1 MAGDGGARLGR
12 PAVMT
17 AGQRR
22 AGVGG
27 GYPTEE
33 VQAASGRPVGEKI
46 TWLWWEARSR
56 GICGGATASL
66 DLWRHDGDHTTPP
79 KLLLPDGTEAGA

>member
-1 MAGDGGARLGR
+1 
-12 PAVMT
+12 MT
-17 AGQRR
+17 GQRR
-22 AGVGG
+22 ARVGG

-66 DLWRHDGDHTTPP
+66 DLWRHDGDHTTLP